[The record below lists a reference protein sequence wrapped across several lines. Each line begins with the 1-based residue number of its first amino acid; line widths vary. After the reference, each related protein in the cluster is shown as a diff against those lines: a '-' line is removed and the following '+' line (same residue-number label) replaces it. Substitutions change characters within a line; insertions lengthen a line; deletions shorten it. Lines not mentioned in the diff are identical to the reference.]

1 MFTKRGTRTIDT
13 TDRLDCNN
21 NCNLEP
27 TVFVDSDF
35 SHPAKAVGWSIL
47 LFLIV
52 LGALG
57 RLLKPFFEDHG
68 SFLQTRYW
76 SNYLDVEQK
85 LFDETCVLHA
95 RDFARKCVVQFF
107 EDMRE
112 DAVLRL
118 PHPPNFRC
126 AQEEGEEEDDRLH
139 GISKQ
144 DQMNQLLNKWYF
156 SKPELDVTK
165 TAYRPRT
172 CVTWEDCNGKS
183 LYSDV

>member
-1 MFTKRGTRTIDT
+1 MRGTRTIGP

-21 NCNLEP
+21 NCDLGP
-27 TVFVDSDF
+27 TAFVDFDF
-35 SHPAKAVGWSIL
+35 SYPVKAVGWSIL

-57 RLLKPFFEDHG
+57 RLVKPCFEDHG

-112 DAVLRL
+112 NTVLHL
-118 PHPPNFRC
+118 PHPPNIRC
-126 AQEEGEEEDDRLH
+126 AQEGWEDEDDKLH
-139 GISKQ
+139 GISQQ

-156 SKPELDVTK
+156 SKPELDVTRM
-165 TAYRPRT
+165 AYRPRA